1 MSEISISYLKQ
12 WLVVRDVANIKLEQQ
27 MVIKGFCLGNDV
39 FCGLFYQF
47 WKDAVFSTPV
57 GLQFHNHSLYGKLI

>member
-1 MSEISISYLKQ
+1 MSKISISYLKQ
-12 WLVVRDVANIKLEQQ
+12 WLVIRDVANIKLEQQ

-47 WKDAVFSTPV
+47 WKDAVLHLLAFN
-57 GLQFHNHSLYGKLI
+57 FN